1 MEMDCN
7 AHQISPVSMI
17 LICVGLMLVV
27 FSQLQ
32 VIMNV
37 SVMKVI
43 PEMEVCVKVS
53 RHSV

>member
-17 LICVGLMLVV
+17 LICVVLMLVV

-32 VIMNV
+32 AIMNV
-37 SVMKVI
+37 SVMKVLLAM
-43 PEMEVCVKVS
+43 EMSVKVS
-53 RHSV
+53 FHSV

>member
-37 SVMKVI
+37 SVMKVLL
-43 PEMEVCVKVS
+43 EMEMCVKVS
-53 RHSV
+53 PHSV